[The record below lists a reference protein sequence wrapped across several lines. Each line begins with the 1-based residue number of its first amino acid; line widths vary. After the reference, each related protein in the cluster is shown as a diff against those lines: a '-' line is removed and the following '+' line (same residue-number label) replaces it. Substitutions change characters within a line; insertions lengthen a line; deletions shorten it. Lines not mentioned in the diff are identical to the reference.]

1 MDAVLATAVVGGTH
15 QKAGAL
21 KPAESEFG
29 PTFTVS
35 SFERSRN
42 RRHKFSLRS
51 SVKLKVTFH
60 GNFSGQKESAKL

>member
-1 MDAVLATAVVGGTH
+1 VLATAVVGGTH

-21 KPAESEFG
+21 KPVQSGSG

-51 SVKLKVTFH
+51 GVKLKVTFH
-60 GNFSGQKESAKL
+60 GNFNGQKESAEL